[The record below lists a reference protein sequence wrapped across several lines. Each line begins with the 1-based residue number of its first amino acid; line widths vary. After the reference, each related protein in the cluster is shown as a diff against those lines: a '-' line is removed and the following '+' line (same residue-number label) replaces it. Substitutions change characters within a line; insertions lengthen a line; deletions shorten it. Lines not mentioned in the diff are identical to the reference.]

1 MMKRIVSIA
10 LVVLMIAALFAGCSG
25 SSSPEGTY
33 KIKSINGKDVKS
45 YFKESMGALA
55 GEGEEI
61 TDEQID
67 AILALMGINNIDEF
81 VTFTLEEGG
90 NFKASMM
97 GEEQTGT
104 WKLEGDKLTMTIDG
118 DDATGTFKDGE
129 ITIEME
135 GESMVLAK

>member
-67 AILALMGINNIDEF
+67 AILALMGINNIDAQ
-81 VTFTLEEGG
+81 VRR
-90 NFKASMM
+90 
-97 GEEQTGT
+97 EQDYVGMIQN
-104 WKLEGDKLTMTIDG
+104 LLFYVMTVG
-118 DDATGTFKDGE
+118 
-129 ITIEME
+129 
-135 GESMVLAK
+135 